1 MVGLSAAGLSAAETL
16 RAEGYQGRL
25 TLVGAEPH
33 LPYDR
38 PPLSK
43 QVLAGHWP
51 AERTAFRP
59 ADGYAELA
67 AELVLGNAAT
77 GLRVGERAV
86 SLADGSQLR
95 YDGLIVATGLRP
107 RRLPAVEGLDAAYV
121 LRTLDDA
128 LALRAALTEPGVERV
143 AVIGAGFLGTEI
155 AASARGLG
163 LEVAL
168 IDPRP
173 VPLGAQ
179 LGHEIGALAARLHAA
194 RGVEVLGGTGVQ
206 RVLTAGGGRVT
217 GVLLDDGRAVPAD
230 VIVLAVGSVPETGWL
245 AGSGLASG
253 EGVLCDEYCRA
264 APGVFAAGDVAAWI
278 DPRQGRR
285 TRLEHR
291 MHATEQGAAA
301 ARNLLA
307 ENSGAKSGAGTAMT
321 AFSPVPYFWSDQ
333 YDVKLQVVG
342 TAAADA
348 RVLLEPGAVQPGPGA
363 GDRGSFTA
371 VYVRDDRVIGALCWN
386 RPARLPA
393 LRRLVATNAPWTA
406 ADLEAA

>member
-25 TLVGAEPH
+25 TLVGAEAH

-43 QVLAGHWP
+43 QVLAGQWP
-51 AERTAFRP
+51 VERTGFRP

-77 GLRVGERAV
+77 GLRVAERAI
-86 SLADGSQLR
+86 SLADGSELR
-95 YDGLIVATGLRP
+95 YDGLLVATGLRP

-155 AASARGLG
+155 AASARGMG
-163 LEVAL
+163 LDVVL
-168 IDPRP
+168 IDPQP

-194 RGVEVLGGTGVQ
+194 RGVEVLGGSGVQ
-206 RVLTAGGGRVT
+206 RVLTAGGRRVT
-217 GVLLDDGRAVPAD
+217 GVLLDGGRTVPAH

-245 AGSGLASG
+245 AGSDLASG

-278 DPRQGRR
+278 DQRQGRR

-291 MHATEQGAAA
+291 MHAIEQGAAA

-307 ENSGAKSGAGTAMT
+307 EDSGAMM

-348 RVLLEPGAVQPGPGA
+348 RLLLEPGAVEPGSGLD
-363 GDRGSFTA
+363 DRGSFTA
-371 VYVRDDRVIGALCWN
+371 VYVRDDRVVGGLCWN